1 MKVLRVRKNLKGLN
15 NVSELRAGHGST
27 ANKARQLQSN
37 SVVRVK
43 YETTIRMRYETATT
57 SYN

>member
-43 YETTIRMRYETATT
+43 YETTTNEI
-57 SYN
+57 